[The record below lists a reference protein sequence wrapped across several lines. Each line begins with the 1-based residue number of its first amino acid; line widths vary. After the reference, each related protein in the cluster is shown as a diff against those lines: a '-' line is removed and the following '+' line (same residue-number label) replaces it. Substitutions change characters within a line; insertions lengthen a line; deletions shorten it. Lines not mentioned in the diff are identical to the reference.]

1 MRIHPPVF
9 VHSRRAC
16 ENFLKLAS
24 IDSTRSKVPAT
35 SVRGVA
41 AQRSARR
48 AISIAVAAFLILS
61 IGYARTKKPWLDEGL
76 SASAAYSVVGYGQF
90 AIPQL
95 EESGMTITAQLPLI
109 QHYCYI
115 YGPDYLFAA
124 AAWMKIFGYGLMQIR
139 MFSILWALL
148 ALAAWFKII
157 ERLAEDRFAAALG
170 VVLLA
175 VNYQFIVEAANGR
188 FDMMCA
194 SLGSFAI
201 AAYLEFRDKKPKK
214 ALFLGALGA
223 AAAFFTHP
231 MGLLYGAALI
241 WILICLDVRRLRPI
255 HAGWF
260 AAPWALFIAAVL
272 LWMWPHR
279 QIAIAQFSAAT
290 HARWSGL
297 ANPLVSVLTDATQR
311 YLVFFLT
318 GTGGG
323 AARLKIFILVFHVFL
338 IGIAL
343 LSREVRKSVAFR
355 ALAPSLLIVYCGVAL
370 LDSMKWPYYMLHTFL
385 FASAIAA
392 ITVARLRTTAL
403 RAAVGVAAAA
413 LLLVE
418 IGGMAAKIRENS
430 LGRQFAPTIAY
441 IQAHTSP
448 SDYVEGEMS
457 LNFGL
462 GYSDPGFH
470 MDNRMGYYTGIRP
483 AMIVTGEFA
492 DIDYFRDHEPQVYA
506 FIRYRLDD
514 EYRLA
519 AQFGNYKIYS
529 PR

>member
-1 MRIHPPVF
+1 M
-9 VHSRRAC
+9 
-16 ENFLKLAS
+16 
-24 IDSTRSKVPAT
+24 
-35 SVRGVA
+35 RGVA

-48 AISIAVAAFLILS
+48 TISVAVAVFLILS

-76 SASAAYSVVGYGQF
+76 NASAAYSLVAHGQF

-95 EESGMTITAQLPLI
+95 EESGMTITAQIPLI

-124 AAWMKIFGYGLMQIR
+124 AAWMKIFGYGLIQIR
-139 MFSILWALL
+139 MFSIMWGLL
-148 ALAAWFKII
+148 ALAAWFRII
-157 ERLAEDRFAAALG
+157 ERLAQDRFAAVLA

-194 SLGSFAI
+194 SLGSLAI
-201 AAYLEFRDKKPKK
+201 AAYVEFREKNLRK
-214 ALFLGALGA
+214 AILLGVLGA

-241 WILICLDVRRLRPI
+241 WMMICLDLRRLRPI
-255 HAGWF
+255 HAVWF
-260 AAPWALFIAAVL
+260 AAPWAFFIIAVL
-272 LWMWPHR
+272 LWMSPHR
-279 QIAIAQFSAAT
+279 RIANAQFSAAT
-290 HARWSGL
+290 QARWSGL
-297 ANPLVSVLTDATQR
+297 ANPLVSVMTDATQR

-318 GTGGG
+318 GVGVGV
-323 AARLKIFILVFHVFL
+323 ARLKVFILVFHVFL
-338 IGIAL
+338 IGLAL
-343 LSREVRKSVAFR
+343 LSHEVRKSVAFR
-355 ALAPSLLIVYCGVAL
+355 ALAPPLLIVYCGVAL

-392 ITVARLRTTAL
+392 ITVARLRKTSL
-403 RAAVGVAAAA
+403 RPAVGVAAAA

-430 LGRQFAPTIAY
+430 STRQFAPTIAY

-462 GYSDPGFH
+462 GYSNPGFH
-470 MDNRMGYYTGIRP
+470 MDNRMGYYTGVRP

-492 DIDYFRDHEPQVYA
+492 DLDYFRDHEPQVYA
-506 FIRYRLDD
+506 FIRRRLDD